1 MRLEYNAKKI
11 KEFYMYMISV
21 EKECGCF
28 KRSDLQNNVAMDN
41 KDEAMMRSIDMV
53 NHMNGEF
60 CGKHKFKLIETDN
73 SFVIAMNDST
83 SNGCCGGGCSS
94 HAH

>member
-1 MRLEYNAKKI
+1 
-11 KEFYMYMISV
+11 MYTISV

-28 KRSDLQNNVAMDN
+28 KRSALENNIAMEN
-41 KDEAMMRSIDMV
+41 KDDAMMRSIDMV
-53 NHMNGEF
+53 NQMNGEF
-60 CGKHKFKLIETDN
+60 CGKHKFKLIEAGS

-83 SNGCCGGGCSS
+83 SHGCCGGGCSS

>member
-1 MRLEYNAKKI
+1 
-11 KEFYMYMISV
+11 MYTISV

-28 KRSDLQNNVAMDN
+28 KRSALENNIAMEN
-41 KDEAMMRSIDMV
+41 KDDAMMRSIDMV
-53 NHMNGEF
+53 NQMNGEF
-60 CGKHKFKLIETDN
+60 CGKHKFKLIEAGN

-83 SNGCCGGGCSS
+83 SHGCCGGGCSS